1 MNKQKLIKILKI
13 AAVVFW
19 VILLLAPTIYGT
31 VDVVTMRDYDETY
44 DIETDTHNFEVY
56 VDKEVVEGTVTI
68 GFYDEDDTLLSSVE
82 IPFEKNKG
90 TTVEVSLADRD
101 IHEDA
106 TKYDIIDMEVKT
118 QSLKTL
124 EAVLYPVAIVYVIAM
139 VAVLRINYANATVEG
154 KDVEVYAGVFKQ
166 TLKVDGEIAAQEK
179 KMFISKPISLMA
191 TLENGTNVLA
201 QIDAKHRISIYSQ
214 EQPKQETP
222 NEIQAVEPV
231 TEVVE
236 EPIAEQ
242 PEESDV
248 ETTKTSNEE

>member
-13 AAVVFW
+13 VAVVFW
-19 VILLLAPTIYGT
+19 VVLLLAPTIYGT
-31 VDVVTMRDYDETY
+31 VDVVTMKDYDETY

-90 TTVEVSLADRD
+90 TTVEVSLADKD
-101 IHEDA
+101 IHADA

-124 EAVLYPVAIVYVIAM
+124 EAVLYPVAILYVIAM

-154 KDVEVYAGVFKQ
+154 KDVEVYSGVFKQ
-166 TLKVDGEIAAQEK
+166 TLKVDGEVVAQEK

-201 QIDAKHRISIYSQ
+201 QIDAKNRISIYSQ
-214 EQPKQETP
+214 EQQKQETP
-222 NEIQAVEPV
+222 NEVQTV
-231 TEVVE
+231 
-236 EPIAEQ
+236 EQ
-242 PEESDV
+242 PEVIEEPVVKQPEEPVV
-248 ETTKTSNEE
+248 ETTETSSEE